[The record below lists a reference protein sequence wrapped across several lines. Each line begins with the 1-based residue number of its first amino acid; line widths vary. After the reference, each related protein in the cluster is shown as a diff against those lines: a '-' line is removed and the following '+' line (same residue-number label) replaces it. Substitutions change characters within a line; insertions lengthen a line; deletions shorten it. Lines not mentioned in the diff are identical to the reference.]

1 MAFTAGAG
9 AAVDYTVEI
18 NQQDDNLA
26 GTLRKTWPRWFGWVP
41 EDLATLDSDSP
52 ETKRAKNVTRVPTLV
67 LVLICCLVLTNYF
80 VVYVVC
86 NRVPVP
92 KTEKAAAS

>member
-1 MAFTAGAG
+1 MAFSAGAG

-52 ETKRAKNVTRVPTLV
+52 ETKRAKNVTEGAYLGIGTDMLLGLNKLFRS
-67 LVLICCLVLTNYF
+67 
-80 VVYVVC
+80 
-86 NRVPVP
+86 
-92 KTEKAAAS
+92 E